1 MVGSQTDQSSGRSAI
16 GSGNMHYNTPAVQ
29 VGNQIRDGD
38 QFILLTKS
46 RQSEE
51 FQVWTSG
58 DQTQTRDLF
67 NQARRQVD
75 ELTTA

>member
-1 MVGSQTDQSSGRSAI
+1 MSNNQSSAI
-16 GSGNMHYNTPAVQ
+16 GGSTDQNMHYNTPAVQ

-46 RQSEE
+46 RQSDE

-58 DQTQTRDLF
+58 DETQARDLF
-67 NQARRQVD
+67 SQARRQVD
-75 ELTTA
+75 TLTTA